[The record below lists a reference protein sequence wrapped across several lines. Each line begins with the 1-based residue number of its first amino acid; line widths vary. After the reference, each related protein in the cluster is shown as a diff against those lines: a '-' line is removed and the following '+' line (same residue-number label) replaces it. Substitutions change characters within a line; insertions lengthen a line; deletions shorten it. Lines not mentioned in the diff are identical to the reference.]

1 MNGPHHRLFVVEVAA
16 EDVDIASDLLW
27 SAGAQAVEEVATG
40 DGVELLTD
48 LGDDPMSAWN
58 ALVLRA
64 PRAGDWR
71 TRIKLVE
78 RSVTDSWRDH
88 VEDIEIGEIRIVPA
102 WKTNVDDDDGPER
115 ILIDPGGAFGMGDH
129 PTTRATLTLALARTQ
144 ASPAR
149 PSVLD
154 IGCGSGILGIA
165 LARMRGAR
173 IVAVDIAPAAIE
185 ATKANSALNQTDN
198 RIIVELGA
206 VDVVRGSY
214 DLVLANILAPVLL
227 VDAER
232 IAQCVASRGGLIL
245 SGFTPTRLDDIT
257 AAYTRCGLHL
267 VKSVEVD
274 GWLAVEME
282 RP

>member
-1 MNGPHHRLFVVEVAA
+1 MEVAS
-16 EDVDIASDLLW
+16 EDVEIASDLLW
-27 SAGAQAVEEVATG
+27 SAGAQAVEEVTTV
-40 DGVELLTD
+40 DGVDLLTD
-48 LGDDPMSAWN
+48 LGDDPVSAWS
-58 ALVLRA
+58 ALVVRTPL
-64 PRAGDWR
+64 AGNWR
-71 TRIKLVE
+71 TRIKLIE
-78 RSVTDSWRDH
+78 RSVTDSWREH
-88 VEDIEIGEIRIVPA
+88 VEEIEIGEVRIVPA
-102 WKTNVDDDDGPER
+102 WKTNGDVDAPER

-129 PTTRATLTLALARTQ
+129 PTTRATLTLALGRTQ
-144 ASPAR
+144 TSSTR

-185 ATKANSALNQTDN
+185 ATRANSALNQIDN

-227 VDAER
+227 ADAER
-232 IAQCVASRGGLIL
+232 IARCVASRGGLIL
-245 SGFTPTRLDDIT
+245 SGFTPTRLNDIM
-257 AAYTRCGLHL
+257 AAYTRCGLRL